1 MRLLTI
7 NSGSSSLKAA
17 LFQTDPEEVRLLR
30 VSITRIG
37 LPGSQVT
44 AADGDGALLLDQQS
58 DLPSHEAALRALF
71 DWLGTSSGLQ
81 VFGCSGVQGEKG
93 LLSPEHLNTRTP
105 EHQERLDAVGHR
117 MVLGEQGHD
126 APQLVTDALL
136 ADLKALQSRDP
147 EHMPAGV
154 AGIETVR
161 ALFPA
166 LRQVVCFDTAF
177 HRRMPTVAAL
187 YALPR
192 TLTDAG
198 IVRLGFHGL
207 SYEYVLD
214 ELRRLDPMAAR
225 GRVIVAHLGNGASMA
240 AIRKGTGVDTSMGFT
255 PLAGLVMGTRC
266 GDLDPGVLLHLLRAQ
281 GMTPAALDELLH
293 RHSGLL
299 GVSGTSSDMRDLL
312 AREASDRRAA
322 EAVQLFC
329 YRAKQ
334 YVGAY
339 AAVLGGLDTLV
350 FTGGIG
356 ENAPAVRER
365 ICAGLEFLGLQ
376 IDLQR
381 NAANDAVVSRDG
393 SPVRVRMIRTDEER
407 MIARHTHRLLRSQ
420 GVPNAHL

>member
-44 AADGDGALLLDQQS
+44 ATDGGGALLLDQQA

-71 DWLGTSSGLQ
+71 DWLGTR
-81 VFGCSGVQGEKG
+81 
-93 LLSPEHLNTRTP
+93 PETT
-105 EHQERLDAVGHR
+105 LDAVGHR

-198 IVRLGFHGL
+198 IVRVGFHGL

-240 AIRKGTGVDTSMGFT
+240 AIREGTGVDTSMGFT

-266 GDLDPGVLLHLLRAQ
+266 GDLDPGVLLYLLRAQ

-293 RHSGLL
+293 GHSGLL

-393 SPVRVRMIRTDEER
+393 SPVRVRVIRTDEER
-407 MIARHTHRLLRSQ
+407 MIARHTGRLLRSQ